1 MFRAA
6 IFDMD
11 GLLIDSEPFW
21 QMAERTVF
29 GSVGIEITAAMSAE
43 TAPLTPRQVTEHWYR
58 LKPWAGRS
66 LEDMEA
72 AVIAGVAEQ
81 IRASGK
87 PLPGVREVLAL
98 CREQGWRVG
107 LASNSPATLCRLV
120 LSQLAIEQSF
130 HAVVGVDQ
138 VERGKPDPSIYLH
151 AAQLL
156 GVPPDQC
163 LVFEDSP
170 GGVRAARAA
179 GMCVVAVCKSHDF
192 ADDAQ
197 PHARLRGLHE
207 FAREHAADLWLAS
220 R

>member
-11 GLLIDSEPFW
+11 GLLIDSEPYW

-66 LEDMEA
+66 LEEMEA

-156 GVPPDQC
+156 GVP
-163 LVFEDSP
+163 SGSMP
-170 GGVRAARAA
+170 GVRGLARRSAGGSCRGHVRRSRLQIPRLRRRCATPCEVARAARIRARTCR
-179 GMCVVAVCKSHDF
+179 GPVA
-192 ADDAQ
+192 
-197 PHARLRGLHE
+197 R
-207 FAREHAADLWLAS
+207 
-220 R
+220 

>member
-11 GLLIDSEPFW
+11 GLLIDSEPYW
-21 QMAERTVF
+21 QRAERAVF
-29 GSVGIEITAAMSAE
+29 GSVGIDITEAMSAQ

-58 LKPWAGRS
+58 VKPWTGRS

-72 AVIAGVAEQ
+72 AVIAQVAEQ
-81 IRASGK
+81 IRAGGQ

-98 CREQGWRVG
+98 CQEQGWRVG
-107 LASNSPATLCRLV
+107 LASNSPAILCRLV
-120 LSQLAIEQSF
+120 LSQLAIAQAF

-179 GMCVVAVCKSHDF
+179 GMCVVAICKSHDF
-192 ADDAQ
+192 ADDAR
-197 PHARLRGLHE
+197 PHAKLRGLQE
-207 FAREHAADLWLAS
+207 FAREHAADLWHA
-220 R
+220 RR